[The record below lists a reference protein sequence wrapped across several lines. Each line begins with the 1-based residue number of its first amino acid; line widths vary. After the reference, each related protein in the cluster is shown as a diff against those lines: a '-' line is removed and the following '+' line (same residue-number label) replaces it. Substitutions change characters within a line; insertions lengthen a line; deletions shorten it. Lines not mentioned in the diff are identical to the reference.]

1 VSSFTLLYDYLR
13 DQIKED
19 MTGEICGIY
28 GNRKNAFRVFGEK
41 DEGRRPLARPR
52 HKMGGYRVWIGL
64 VWLRARSRRGCYEN
78 NNKRFRG
85 FHKVQA
91 IS

>member
-1 VSSFTLLYDYLR
+1 MRYVAYMGIGKMHSGYLVR
-13 DQIKED
+13 
-19 MTGEICGIY
+19 
-28 GNRKNAFRVFGEK
+28 K

-64 VWLRARSRRGCYEN
+64 VWLRAGSRRGCYEK